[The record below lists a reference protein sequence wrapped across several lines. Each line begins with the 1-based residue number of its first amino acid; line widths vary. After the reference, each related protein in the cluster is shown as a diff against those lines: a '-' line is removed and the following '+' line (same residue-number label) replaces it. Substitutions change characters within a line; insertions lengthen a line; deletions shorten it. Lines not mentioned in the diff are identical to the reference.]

1 MHVWSVLTAR
11 PKPVLPRSQRLVSLA
26 GLFVLAVLLV
36 GHSVALSVFMWQ
48 PGAGTKVVVLLG
60 FSWAISMVGVWLVLR
75 FVRAVWSMP
84 ESAQS

>member
-36 GHSVALSVFMWQ
+36 GHSIALSVFMWQ
-48 PGAGTKVVVLLG
+48 PGVGTKVVVFLV
-60 FSWAISMVGVWLVLR
+60 FSWAISLVGVWLVLR
-75 FVRAVWSMP
+75 LVRAVWSIP
-84 ESAQS
+84 EPAKS